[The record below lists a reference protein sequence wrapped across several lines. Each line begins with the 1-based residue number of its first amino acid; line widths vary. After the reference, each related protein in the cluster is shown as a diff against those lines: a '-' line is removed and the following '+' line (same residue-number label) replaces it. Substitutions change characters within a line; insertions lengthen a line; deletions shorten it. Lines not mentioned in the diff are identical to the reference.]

1 MAQITTQIRKSYGM
15 IPSLIPP
22 DVLKK
27 ISQEELLD
35 RLVEARKLTE
45 RARAASSPTISKGLG
60 EMARDLLTAAPREET
75 AREVKA
81 LLTKAARVDDPVTAQ
96 SLRARAARLEADNP
110 AAPRRLPPQPVRAV
124 RKTKEDPPVPVYTA
138 DGDLV
143 GLVDPDKITRI
154 SPMAAPGAAPAEKDA
169 AATLAAEKPLGTP
182 KQPPSAQTPAAVGES
197 DAVAKQ
203 RRAAA
208 QFRALRQ
215 HPYAR

>member
-60 EMARDLLTAAPREET
+60 EMARDLLAAAPREET

-81 LLTKAARVDDPVTAQ
+81 LLTKAALVGDAVTAD

-110 AAPRRLPPQPVRAV
+110 AAPSRLPPQPVRAV
-124 RKTKEDPPVPVYTA
+124 RKTKEDPPVPVYDA
-138 DGDLV
+138 DGNLV
-143 GLVDPDKITRI
+143 GLVDPDKITPVAGA
-154 SPMAAPGAAPAEKDA
+154 SAPGAAPAE
-169 AATLAAEKPLGTP
+169 
-182 KQPPSAQTPAAVGES
+182 TPAS
-197 DAVAKQ
+197 PDAVAKAN
-203 RRAAA
+203 RAAA
-208 QFRALRQ
+208 QFRGLRQ